1 MQLATMEE
9 QYSADGRPG
18 DEKLWITFYKYPEKD
33 EEASQ
38 AEGRPIYR
46 EVDYVRIVTP
56 GDKDNIPERPVRDAP
71 EYSDKR
77 RFAKQWL
84 AYQASQKQDEV
95 NGTPLA
101 AWPAISRAQVEELK
115 FFGCHTVEQLAGL
128 SDTHAQKFM
137 GIQALKKRAADFLA
151 LAKDQAPMTALR
163 AEVEKRDEEVASL
176 KAALDDQAKQL
187 AELRKVIP
195 QHKKG

>member
-18 DEKLWITFYKYPEKD
+18 DEKLWVTFYKRAVKD
-33 EEASQ
+33 EEASL
-38 AEGRPIYR
+38 AEGRAIFK
-46 EVDYVRIVTP
+46 EVDYIRIVTP
-56 GDKDNIPERPVRDAP
+56 GDKDNIPDRPVRDAP

-77 RFAKQWL
+77 RFAKQYAAYL
-84 AYQASQKQDEV
+84 AQQKQEEV
-95 NGTPLA
+95 SGTPLA
-101 AWPAISRAQVEELK
+101 AWLANPAQVEELK
-115 FFGCHTVEQLAGL
+115 YFGVHTVEQLAGL
-128 SDTHAQKFM
+128 SDTHASKFM
-137 GIQALKKRAADFLA
+137 GINALRQKARDFIAA
-151 LAKDQAPMTALR
+151 AKDGAPMVALR
-163 AEVEKRDEEVASL
+163 AEVEKRDEEVAAL